1 MNEKIKSFFINHSLL
16 CAIIAAAICAGIYF
30 FAGSRVH
37 DNGVGV
43 DTVRHEIGAAIS
55 QQQQISR
62 GLQDAEST
70 AGTVAGSIERS
81 ETASRAA
88 ASTADSIE
96 ATIEQQRSDI
106 EECRRIIERIRQRGQ
121 KAAAN
126 N

>member
-1 MNEKIKSFFINHSLL
+1 MNEKIEKFFINHSLL
-16 CAIIAAAICAGIYF
+16 CVVIAAAICAGIYF

-37 DNGVGV
+37 DNGDGA
-43 DTVRHEIGAAIS
+43 DAARHEIGAAIS

-70 AGTVAGSIERS
+70 AGSVASSLERS
-81 ETASRAA
+81 ESANSAA

-121 KAAAN
+121 TAAAN
-126 N
+126 H

>member
-1 MNEKIKSFFINHSLL
+1 MNEKIEKFFINHSLL
-16 CAIIAAAICAGIYF
+16 CVVVAAIICAGIYF

-37 DNGVGV
+37 DNGDGA
-43 DTVRHEIGAAIS
+43 DAVRHEIGTAIE

-70 AGTVAGSIERS
+70 AGSVAGSLKRS
-81 ETASRAA
+81 ESANSAA

-121 KAAAN
+121 AAAAN
-126 N
+126 H